1 MFAAAP
7 SSPTLLS
14 GKDAPLPE
22 LPDASL
28 RLDRWLWHARVFK
41 TKAAATRAVQEDGVR
56 ITRTGRTQRCEKPA
70 FSVRVGDTVALNRG
84 PRLLIYEVLALGE
97 RRGPPA
103 EARTLYADHSPP
115 PPPRE
120 PRPPQVFARG
130 EGAGRPTKKER
141 REMDALRKDEA

>member
-1 MFAAAP
+1 M
-7 SSPTLLS
+7 
-14 GKDAPLPE
+14 PE
-22 LPDASL
+22 LPAETL

-41 TKAAATRAVQEDGVR
+41 TKAAATRAIQDDGVR
-56 ITRTGRTQRCEKPA
+56 ITRTGQTQRCEKPA
-70 FSVRVGDTVALNRG
+70 YGVRVGDTVALTRG
-84 PRLLIYEVLALGE
+84 QRLVVYEVLALGA

-120 PRPPQVFARG
+120 ERPAPVFPRD

-141 REMDALRKDEA
+141 RDMEAARLRHGDAVRRKED